1 VVTDER
7 AGEYLEVKRSVVL
20 WARRR
25 ADIVGVALVGSWA
38 RSQAQ
43 MDSDIDFVLLTPSKD
58 HYVVKDEWAA
68 EAVSQ
73 SADIIRTEEW
83 GPLTERRVRLPSGLD
98 VEFGFA
104 PPSWAATDPVDPGT
118 ARVVRHGCIP
128 LLDPAGLLVRLMAA
142 V

>member
-7 AGEYLEVKRSVVL
+7 ATEYLEVKRSVVL
-20 WARRR
+20 WARQR

-38 RSQAQ
+38 RRQAR

-58 HYVVKDEWAA
+58 HYVVEDEWAT
-68 EAVSQ
+68 EAVSP
-73 SADIIRTEEW
+73 SAGIIRTEEW

-104 PPSWAATDPVDPGT
+104 PPSWAATAPVDPGT
-118 ARVVRHGCIP
+118 ARVVRHGCLP
-128 LLDPAGLLVRLMAA
+128 LLDPAGLLARLMAA